1 MSTSVECV
9 DSTFVYTQ
17 SVVIETDLAQVDR
30 CLTDPDLMRRWLN
43 PLLRCEAI
51 GSWSD
56 QVGGRFRFTVGI
68 PLWQPSLDCVI
79 RSRGIE
85 PDTRWIE
92 WGFEGFFVGSDLW
105 RMVPFQTQDSSNQ
118 NKANHQPKPAIELVN
133 RFRFGIPNPVVNWG
147 FQMAA
152 AGLTQ
157 RDMQAQLQ
165 RIKQVAEGLNPS
177 DPSQHQL

>member
-1 MSTSVECV
+1 MSIGV
-9 DSTFVYTQ
+9 DPTFIYTQ
-17 SVVIETDLAQVDR
+17 SVVIEADLAQVDR
-30 CLTDPDLMRRWLN
+30 CLTDPELMHRWLN

-68 PLWQPSLDCVI
+68 PLWQPTLECVI

-85 PDTRWIE
+85 PDSRWIE

-105 RMVPFQTQDSSNQ
+105 RMVTINPQDYPSDDLENLNCPVELLNTFQ
-118 NKANHQPKPAIELVN
+118 
-133 RFRFGIPNPVVNWG
+133 FGIPNPVVNWG

-177 DPSQHQL
+177 DSGQHQL

>member
-1 MSTSVECV
+1 MSTCV
-9 DSTFVYTQ
+9 DPTFVYTQ
-17 SVVIETDLAQVDR
+17 SVVIEADLAQVDR
-30 CLTDPDLMRRWLN
+30 CLTDPDLMGRWLN

-56 QVGGRFRFTVGI
+56 QVGSRFRFRVGI

-79 RSRGIE
+79 CSRGIE

-105 RMVPFQTQDSSNQ
+105 RMMPFQAQDNQDSTNQ
-118 NKANHQPKPAIELVN
+118 NRIHHQSKPVIELVN
-133 RFRFGIPNPVVNWG
+133 RFQFGIPHPVVNWG
-147 FQMAA
+147 FQVAA

-165 RIKQVAEGLNPS
+165 RLKQVAEGLGPS
-177 DPSQHQL
+177 APSQDQL